1 MRFAVERSRTA
12 ISGRGLLRAFG
23 RLWVVLL
30 VACGLYVGFA
40 RAGVVHSPFFVITE
54 GGIEDAQSDEP
65 GLRVL
70 FVGNSFTFYND
81 MPRMV
86 QELAAEDS
94 GAPPVFSV
102 SRTRGSWTFE
112 GATDD
117 EGLDSLL
124 EDVDWDF
131 VILQE
136 RSWMLSF
143 DEDYWLHA
151 SYPYA
156 DELRR
161 KIEAAGSEGILFET
175 WGYRNGF
182 DDGDTYEW
190 MQGRLL
196 DGGVELAEK
205 LGMDMAP
212 VGNAWYAVH
221 GERPELDLWDSDGRH
236 PNPAGSYLA
245 ACVFYA
251 QLTGRD
257 PTQSRFMAGLDPDD
271 ARYLQKTAA
280 HAVAYWRYQGS
291 EYDW

>member
-1 MRFAVERSRTA
+1 VERSRPA
-12 ISGRGLLRAFG
+12 ISGLGFLRAFG

-40 RAGVVHSPFFVITE
+40 KAGVVHSPFFVITE
-54 GGIEDAQSDEP
+54 GDIERARSDEP

-81 MPRMV
+81 MPHMV
-86 QELAAEDS
+86 HELAAGDP

-102 SRTRGSWTFE
+102 SRTRGSWTLE

-117 EGLDSLL
+117 KGIDSLL
-124 EDVDWDF
+124 DDVDWDF
-131 VILQE
+131 VVLQE

-143 DEDYWLHA
+143 DEESWLETT
-151 SYPYA
+151 YPYA

-161 KIEAAGSEGILFET
+161 RIESAGSQGVVFET

-182 DDGDTYEW
+182 DERDTYEW

-196 DGGVELAEK
+196 DGAAQLADR
-205 LGMDMAP
+205 LGMEMAP
-212 VGNAWYAVH
+212 VGNAWYAAH
-221 GERPELDLWDSDGRH
+221 AERPNLDLWDGDGRH
-236 PNPAGSYLA
+236 PNRAGSYLA

-257 PTQSRFMAGLDPDD
+257 PRQSRFFAGLDPDD
-271 ARYLQKTAA
+271 ARYLGETAY
-280 HAVAYWRYQGS
+280 AVVYWSYQGS
-291 EYDW
+291 EYD

>member
-1 MRFAVERSRTA
+1 MSFAVERSRTA
-12 ISGRGLLRAFG
+12 ISGWGLLRAFG
-23 RLWVVLL
+23 RLWVILL

-40 RAGVVHSPFFVITE
+40 KAGVVHSPFFVITE
-54 GGIEDAQSDEP
+54 GDIEQARSDQQ

-86 QELAAEDS
+86 HELAAEDS

-117 EGLDSLL
+117 KGFESLL

-131 VILQE
+131 VVLQE
-136 RSWMLSF
+136 RSWVLSF
-143 DEDYWLHA
+143 NEDYWLEA

-161 KIEAAGSEGILFET
+161 KIEAAGSEGMVFET
-175 WGYRNGF
+175 WGLPRGF
-182 DDGDTYEW
+182 DNGDTYEW

-196 DGGVELAEK
+196 DGAADLADR
-205 LGMDMAP
+205 LGMDVAP
-212 VGNAWYAVH
+212 VGNAWYAAH
-221 GERPELDLWDSDGRH
+221 IERPDLDLWGSDGRH
-236 PNPAGSYLA
+236 PNRAGSYLA
-245 ACVFYA
+245 ACCFYA

-257 PTQSRFMAGLDPDD
+257 PRESGFFAGLDPSD
-271 ARYLQKTAA
+271 ARYLQETAY
-280 HAVAYWRYQGS
+280 AVVSWN
-291 EYDW
+291 